1 MRKQRLTLAAFGAIS
16 TISVLAGGFAGA
28 TPAPADDTTVQVVP
42 ELSNSTQ
49 VPPTVRLVGFNCRIG
64 VQGQT
69 APTDFI
75 DLEVQ
80 YPDDGDWQPIG
91 HGYVDKNGM
100 IRNWKQ
106 LAVAPDPGTYIVARV
121 RSMDTDGT
129 LVTIA
134 AATFTNSGRC

>member
-100 IRNWKQ
+100 MW
-106 LAVAPDPGTYIVARV
+106 AG
-121 RSMDTDGT
+121 
-129 LVTIA
+129 
-134 AATFTNSGRC
+134 